1 MLMTYKLRVGRY
13 FLAPLMLS
21 ALVLGF
27 FVRTVFIRLWATLR
41 YWRLGLAAFP
51 HNWRE
56 TVCIIDARHLPELLP
71 GAGEIDSQ
79 LSLQGLL
86 GQKIEG
92 EFDHK
97 IFGFLTLTTLAP
109 LIYLPA
115 LLYRWNLKTSAWLW
129 GPVALL
135 LSPVLWAND
144 ETMRHK
150 TAYWTTWAVQSVL
163 WSAWVG
169 FVGWLLAAYL
179 PDDVRALFPHWVTVV
194 YGHLPLPALGLRY
207 GLLVLLALSLLGLLL
222 AAYPVRAAHG
232 KALEGAGDFHKGYT
246 EELKAEL
253 HRLAIPVRRWLRVNL
268 VLMTFTIWAFAWHWA
283 VQRWPDQLQH
293 VTWPWLRPWL

>member
-1 MLMTYKLRVGRY
+1 M
-13 FLAPLMLS
+13 F
-21 ALVLGF
+21 
-27 FVRTVFIRLWATLR
+27 
-41 YWRLGLAAFP
+41 
-51 HNWRE
+51 
-56 TVCIIDARHLPELLP
+56 
-71 GAGEIDSQ
+71 
-79 LSLQGLL
+79 SLQGLL

-92 EFDHK
+92 NFNNK
-97 IFGFLTLTTLAP
+97 IYIFLFFTTLATI
-109 LIYLPA
+109 IYLSA
-115 LLYRWNLKTSAWLW
+115 WLYRWNLKASAWLW
-129 GPVALL
+129 GSVALL

-163 WSAWVG
+163 WSVWVG

-179 PDDVRALFPHWVTVV
+179 PDDARALFPHWVTVV

-246 EELKAEL
+246 EELKVEL